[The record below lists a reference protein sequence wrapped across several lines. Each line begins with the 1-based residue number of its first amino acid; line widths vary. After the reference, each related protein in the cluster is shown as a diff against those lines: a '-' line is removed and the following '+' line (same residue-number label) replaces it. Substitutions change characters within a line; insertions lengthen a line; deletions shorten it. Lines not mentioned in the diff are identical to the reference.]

1 MAYHCSSK
9 GQCPLPLSMNG
20 AYRNQGTFFFIP
32 CSLHSYADN
41 EYSQANDKQWNRLC
55 LEPCS
60 LCFFFFLLVFSFK
73 KQLDCY
79 GNAKLNVSKP
89 GDDTIRKYSPTTLP
103 SVFPQRIFVGFPV
116 FLLPQKPFSH
126 GYQSFQVNLAYIII
140 FLIERSYRYL
150 GKVAWR
156 MIAAAK
162 ASAPLPSRSMVYMAI
177 SGPFLSLPNL
187 LECRQ

>member
-1 MAYHCSSK
+1 M
-9 GQCPLPLSMNG
+9 
-20 AYRNQGTFFFIP
+20 FIM
-32 CSLHSYADN
+32 
-41 EYSQANDKQWNRLC
+41 
-55 LEPCS
+55 
-60 LCFFFFLLVFSFK
+60 FFFLSPRFSFK
-73 KQLDCY
+73 KQLECY

-103 SVFPQRIFVGFPV
+103 SVFPQRIVVGFPV

-126 GYQSFQVNLAYIII
+126 GHQSFQVNLAYIII

-162 ASAPLPSRSMVYMAI
+162 SSTPLPSRSMVYMAI
-177 SGPFLSLPNL
+177 SGPFLSLLTL
-187 LECRQ
+187 LECRQWIWKSPKQMTSNGIGSAWSHFHYGFFFFWKTAWLPRECKAERF

>member
-1 MAYHCSSK
+1 MTSS
-9 GQCPLPLSMNG
+9 GIGS
-20 AYRNQGTFFFIP
+20 AWSHVHYV
-32 CSLHSYADN
+32 
-41 EYSQANDKQWNRLC
+41 
-55 LEPCS
+55 
-60 LCFFFFLLVFSFK
+60 FFFFLLVFSFK

-126 GYQSFQVNLAYIII
+126 GHQSFQVNLAYIII

-162 ASAPLPSRSMVYMAI
+162 ASAPPLDQWCIWQSQNLFFRCSFYLYAVNEYEKVLSR
-177 SGPFLSLPNL
+177 
-187 LECRQ
+187 

>member
-1 MAYHCSSK
+1 M
-9 GQCPLPLSMNG
+9 
-20 AYRNQGTFFFIP
+20 FIM
-32 CSLHSYADN
+32 
-41 EYSQANDKQWNRLC
+41 
-55 LEPCS
+55 
-60 LCFFFFLLVFSFK
+60 FFFLSPRFSFK
-73 KQLDCY
+73 KQLECY

-103 SVFPQRIFVGFPV
+103 SVFPQRIVVGFPV

-126 GYQSFQVNLAYIII
+126 GHQSFQVNLAYIII

-162 ASAPLPSRSMVYMAI
+162 SSTPLPSRSMVYMAI
-177 SGPFLSLPNL
+177 SGPFLSLLTL

>member
-1 MAYHCSSK
+1 MTSS
-9 GQCPLPLSMNG
+9 GIGS
-20 AYRNQGTFFFIP
+20 AWSHVHYV
-32 CSLHSYADN
+32 
-41 EYSQANDKQWNRLC
+41 
-55 LEPCS
+55 
-60 LCFFFFLLVFSFK
+60 FFFFLLVFSFK

-126 GYQSFQVNLAYIII
+126 GHQSFQVNLAYIII

-162 ASAPLPSRSMVYMAI
+162 SSAPPPPLDQWCIWQSRDL
-177 SGPFLSLPNL
+177 FFHCSLFSNVDN
-187 LECRQ
+187 EYEKS

>member
-1 MAYHCSSK
+1 MTSS
-9 GQCPLPLSMNG
+9 GIGS
-20 AYRNQGTFFFIP
+20 AWSHVHYV
-32 CSLHSYADN
+32 
-41 EYSQANDKQWNRLC
+41 
-55 LEPCS
+55 
-60 LCFFFFLLVFSFK
+60 FFFFLLVFSFK

-126 GYQSFQVNLAYIII
+126 GHQSFQVNLAYIII

-162 ASAPLPSRSMVYMAI
+162 SSAPPPPSRSMVYMAI
-177 SGPFLSLPNL
+177 SGPFLSLL
-187 LECRQ
+187 TFLECRQ

>member
-1 MAYHCSSK
+1 MTSS
-9 GQCPLPLSMNG
+9 GIGS
-20 AYRNQGTFFFIP
+20 AWSHVHYV
-32 CSLHSYADN
+32 
-41 EYSQANDKQWNRLC
+41 
-55 LEPCS
+55 
-60 LCFFFFLLVFSFK
+60 FFFFLLVFSFK

-103 SVFPQRIFVGFPV
+103 SVFPQRIFVGLPV

-126 GYQSFQVNLAYIII
+126 GHQSFQVNLAYIII

-162 ASAPLPSRSMVYMAI
+162 SSAPPSRSMVYMAI
-177 SGPFLSLPNL
+177 SGPFLSLL
-187 LECRQ
+187 TFLECRQ